1 MKIRQTPLVQSEP
14 EQTKTVS
21 PTKRLEYQTPILEH
35 HGSLQ
40 IITGSPMI
48 IPIGPGSNGP

>member
-1 MKIRQTPLVQSEP
+1 MKIGQTPLVQSEP
-14 EQTKTVS
+14 EQAKTVS
-21 PTKRLEYQTPILEH
+21 PAKRLEYQTPVLEH

-40 IITGSPMI
+40 TITGSPMI

>member
-1 MKIRQTPLVQSEP
+1 MKIGQTPLVQAEP
-14 EQTKTVS
+14 EQAETVS
-21 PTKRLEYQTPILEH
+21 PTKRLEYQMPVLEH

-40 IITGSPMI
+40 TITGSPMI